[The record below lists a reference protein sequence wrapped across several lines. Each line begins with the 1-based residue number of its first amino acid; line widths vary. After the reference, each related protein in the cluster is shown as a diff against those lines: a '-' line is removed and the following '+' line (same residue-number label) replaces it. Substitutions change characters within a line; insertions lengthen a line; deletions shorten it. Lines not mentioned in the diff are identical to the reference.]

1 MKKLIILVVIF
12 NSIFTNAQKTD
23 LVNAP
28 ENPIA
33 LKFKLEHFNLKGDV
47 YCYDNRYYFN
57 KEGLLTKKSDYQGD
71 NTYTYKDGKLVKDS
85 ASQEL
90 KVNDQGY
97 ITSQKLTYS
106 LNDYTY
112 NEKGLL
118 TSYTET
124 RKQGYNEPLLIKL
137 RKYTYDTQNRIV
149 KEEEYLSNV
158 LKSTK
163 TFKYQKEGTILKVF
177 IEEIKDSKT
186 QRSEK
191 RYKEGRLVYS
201 KSGLDNIELKV
212 EALLDAK
219 GNSIE
224 DQYINNGTL
233 TDTFDYSIVYYSDAN
248 KPIDYK
254 IVIKKGANG
263 NLYQHVYRN
272 GTYFSTSSKLQ
283 LEGTNDLLFYDDL
296 TQNYYLAKDAYNKTL
311 TDGFT
316 IKMELIAKNSEALL
330 KNLPENKV
338 VVFYQGKN
346 VFLNSKKSNSFYVL
360 NHLFSYHVSK
370 TTSEEKTFFFKDAK
384 EKIFAPGVLLPEN
397 KDQFYYYLDGET
409 NKDIVVLKGN
419 NISNT
424 ALSNPT
430 KIGDFGVLAYIN
442 NIPTYVFPDY
452 LHMEIDKMYMARMY
466 DEKTDAALINTTSN
480 QKTATNTT
488 TSNNTTT
495 APTTGCVSGNCT
507 NGYGELKTNISTITG
522 FFSDGK
528 ASGFG
533 KEVYN
538 DGSGYYEGTF
548 QNGFRNGYG
557 IYTWNSDG
565 QFYIG
570 QWKDGRLHG
579 YGYFKKGTEVSQAG
593 YYENGKQ
600 TRNMLT
606 QNFINKQAVGN
617 CVGDCTN
624 GFGYYKYSNND
635 SYVGFFTNGKRNYL
649 GAYTWASGNIFIG
662 EINYDV
668 FNGQGSE
675 FYSSVGTVYHGE
687 FVSGKRHGKGAY
699 FNKNNILD
707 SKGLWENGVLKTK
720 L

>member
-1 MKKLIILVVIF
+1 MKQFIYIITALCF
-12 NSIFTNAQKTD
+12 SNLFAQNVD

-28 ENPIA
+28 QNPIA

-71 NTYTYKDGKLVKDS
+71 NTFTYKNGKLVNDS
-85 ASQEL
+85 ASNEL

-124 RKQGYNEPLLIKL
+124 RKQGYNEPLIVKL
-137 RKYTYDTQNRIV
+137 KKYTYDTQNRIV

-163 TFKYQKEGTILKVF
+163 TFKYQKEGAILKVF

-186 QRSEK
+186 ERSEK
-191 RYKEGRLVYS
+191 RYKEGRLTYS
-201 KSGLDNIELKV
+201 KSDFDNIELKV
-212 EALLDAK
+212 EAVLDAK
-219 GNSIE
+219 ANSIK
-224 DQYINNGTL
+224 DQHINNGTV

-272 GTYFSTSSKLQ
+272 GNYFSTSLKSQ

-311 TDGFT
+311 TDGFN

-346 VFLNSKKSNSFYVL
+346 VFLNSKISNSFSNE
-360 NHLFSYHVSK
+360 NHIFSYHVDKK
-370 TTSEEKTFFFKDAK
+370 TFEEKTFFFKDAK
-384 EKIFAPGVLLPEN
+384 DKIFVSGELLPEN
-397 KDQFYYYLDGET
+397 KDQFYYYLNGKT
-409 NKDIVVLKGN
+409 NKDFIVLKGK

-424 ALSNPT
+424 TYSNQVEF
-430 KIGDFGVLAYIN
+430 GDYGLLTYIN
-442 NIPTYVFPDY
+442 NVPTYVFPDY
-452 LHMEIDKMYMARMY
+452 YNMEKDKIYLARMY
-466 DEKTDAALINTTSN
+466 DEKSDLEILKNTKASTTTLNTTP
-480 QKTATNTT
+480 K
-488 TSNNTTT
+488 
-495 APTTGCVSGNCT
+495 APTPECVSGNCID
-507 NGYGELKTNISTITG
+507 GYGEQKTINNSTFTG
-522 FFSDGK
+522 FFKNGK
-528 ASGFG
+528 PNGFG
-533 KEVYN
+533 KETYN
-538 DGSGYYEGTF
+538 DGSGFYEGTF
-548 QNGFRNGYG
+548 KDGFRDGYG
-557 IYTWNSDG
+557 FYKWNSSG
-565 QFYIG
+565 QYYIG
-570 QWKDGRLHG
+570 QWQTGKQHG
-579 YGYFKKGTEVSQAG
+579 YGYFKKDTEVFQAG

-617 CVGDCTN
+617 CIGDCTN
-624 GFGYYKYSNND
+624 GFGFYQYANND
-635 SYVGFFTNGKRNYL
+635 KYVGFFTNSKRNYI
-649 GAYTWASGNIFIG
+649 GAYTWAGGNAFMG
-662 EINYDV
+662 EFYNDQLT
-668 FNGQGSE
+668 GQASE
-675 FYSSVGTVYHGE
+675 FYKVDESTYYGT
-687 FVSGKRHGKGAY
+687 FSNGKRHGFGAY
-699 FNKNNILD
+699 FNKSNQLV
-707 SKGLWENGVLKTK
+707 SKGYWENGTLKTPY
-720 L
+720 